1 MTHRVGFVGTGAD
14 PENPSA
20 TGFAMAYA
28 HADAY
33 RSIDNCEL
41 VACADIVRENAAVFA
56 DEQGIDDEHVYED
69 YERMLDGAEPDI
81 VSICV
86 PPVAHAELAIGCME
100 HEAVDAVHCEKPM
113 ALTFGGAR
121 EMAETADRTGTQL
134 TFNHQRRFA
143 DLFRAAKARID
154 EGAVGDL
161 ERIVYTWGNFYDNGT
176 HAVDMCNYFNDE
188 TPAEWVLGSLDYS
201 EERLIFGTHNEN
213 QMFAHWAYENGV
225 QGVAATGPSSD
236 LVPADWRIE
245 GTDGRIDVHLS
256 GDEALALEVT
266 RFGEGTERET
276 FERGD
281 DWIERAIT
289 DVVAALDEGRP
300 CELRAE
306 NALKATEIIFGG
318 FESVRER
325 GRVEL
330 PPDVDDNPLHEMV
343 ESGALQ
349 PESSE

>member
-1 MTHRVGFVGTGAD
+1 MTDHRIGFIGTGAD
-14 PENPSA
+14 PDNPSA

-33 RSIDNCEL
+33 RRIDDCEL
-41 VACADIVRENAAVFA
+41 VACADIVPENARAFA
-56 DEQGIDDEHVYED
+56 DAQGIANEHVYED
-69 YERMLDGAEPDI
+69 HQAMLAEAEPDI
-81 VSICV
+81 VSVCV
-86 PPVAHAELAIGCME
+86 PPVAHADLTIDCCE
-100 HEAVDAVHCEKPM
+100 HDAVDAVHCEKPM

-121 EMAETADRTGTQL
+121 EMAAAAEGTDTQL

-143 DLFRAAKARID
+143 DLFRAAKAHVD
-154 EGAVGDL
+154 EGAVGDV
-161 ERIVYTWGNFYDNGT
+161 ERVVYTWGNFYDNGT
-176 HAVDMCNYFNDE
+176 HAVDMCNYFVDE
-188 TPAEWVLGSLDYS
+188 TPAEWVLGGLDYS

-213 QMFAHWAYENGV
+213 QMFAHWRYENGV
-225 QGVAATGPSSD
+225 QGVAATGPSAG

-245 GTDGRIDVHLS
+245 GTEGRIDIDLS
-256 GDEALALEVT
+256 DAHALEVT
-266 RFGEGTERET
+266 RFGEGTEREE

-281 DWIERAIT
+281 DWIARAIA

-306 NALKATEIIFGG
+306 NAMKATEIIFGG
-318 FESVRER
+318 FHSVRER

-330 PPDVDDNPLHEMV
+330 PPEIDDNPIHEMV
-343 ESGALQ
+343 DSGALT